1 MKKYGGV
8 FMKTLSTQRIA
19 AQLEKNYFP
28 LISLE
33 SIKAENDKLKAE
45 EIENI
50 RLTRA
55 LAALATCIK
64 TNCDPETAVQ
74 AITDGYHDNGI
85 DSIYIDKDE
94 NVIYLIQ
101 SKWIKDG
108 KSSISLGDTLKFI
121 SGIENLINLT
131 LDGANDK
138 IQAKGEEIA
147 LALSDVEYRME
158 AVVIMTTSNGLSKEC
173 IQEFEKLKNTINEG
187 GIEIFSY
194 SNILLKDIYQY
205 LTTRVSNKDIN
216 IDNVP
221 LLEWGIMEYN
231 THPQGYYGVMSAD
244 VIAGWWEKY
253 GLQLLNKN
261 IRNFKG
267 DTEVN
272 KGMVSVLTK
281 TPDLFVFYNNGI
293 KLIAKKVNKQL
304 ANSSNRKI
312 GNFTLEAVSIVNG
325 AQTYGSIGTACNEN
339 RDVAS
344 KANVF
349 VEIISLEGL
358 EDGIDQKITK
368 LSNTQN
374 RIENKDFVA
383 MDPLQE
389 KIRKELMI
397 DSIEYIYKA
406 GAEKPAFEKNCT
418 LDDVTIA
425 VGCYLDDVGIAA
437 NMKKAFGS
445 TFDAIDKSPYINIFN
460 NNLTNFLIWNCVII
474 YRKVDSVLCKFQE
487 RGQNN
492 RLIAV
497 HGNRFIL
504 HSIFK
509 IYKYHNNLRENYI
522 NEESIDLEQM
532 EQYIYQL
539 INQISIIK
547 DELFPDSYA
556 ANLFKN
562 AKRCRNIEE
571 KINYDLI
578 ISE

>member
-1 MKKYGGV
+1 MKA
-8 FMKTLSTQRIA
+8 LSVQRIA
-19 AQLEKNYFP
+19 TQLEKTYFP
-28 LISLE
+28 LISLD
-33 SIKAENDKLKAE
+33 SIKAENDKLKEE

-50 RLTRA
+50 RLTRS

-64 TNCDPETAVQ
+64 ANCAPETAVQ
-74 AITDGYHDNGI
+74 AITDGYHDDGI

-94 NVIYLIQ
+94 NVIYIIQ
-101 SKWIKDG
+101 SKWINDG

-121 SGIENLINLT
+121 RGIKNLITLT
-131 LDGANDK
+131 LDDANDK

-147 LALSDVEYRME
+147 IALSDVEYRME
-158 AVVIMTTSNGLSKEC
+158 AVVIMTTVNGLSKEC
-173 IQEFEKLKNTINEG
+173 IQELENVKNTINDG

-194 SNILLKDIYQY
+194 TNILLKDIYQY
-205 LTTRVSNKDIN
+205 LTTCVSNKDIN

-231 THPQGYYGVMSAD
+231 AHPQGYYGILSAD

-272 KGMVSVLTK
+272 KGMVNVLTK
-281 TPDLFVFYNNGI
+281 TPELFVFYNNGI

-304 ANSSNRKI
+304 VNSSNRKI
-312 GNFTLEAVSIVNG
+312 GNFTLESVSIVNG
-325 AQTYGSIGTACNEN
+325 AQTYGSIGTACSEN
-339 RDVAS
+339 REIAS

-358 EDGIDQKITK
+358 EEGIDQRITK

-389 KIRKELMI
+389 KIRRELLL
-397 DSIEYIYKA
+397 DSIEYIYKT
-406 GAEKPAFEKNCT
+406 GAEKPVFEKNCT

-445 TFDAIDKSPYINIFN
+445 TFDAIDKSPYIDIFN
-460 NNLTNFLIWNCVII
+460 SNLTNFLIWNCVLI
-474 YRKVDSVLCKFQE
+474 YRKFDSVLCKFQE
-487 RGQNN
+487 KGRDN

-504 HSIFK
+504 HSIFR
-509 IYKYHNNLRENYI
+509 IYKNHNNFSDKYI
-522 NEESIDLEQM
+522 NEEDIDLKQM
-532 EQYIYQL
+532 EHYICQL

-547 DELFPDSYA
+547 EELFPDSYA

-562 AKRCRNIEE
+562 AKRCRDIEE
-571 KINYDLI
+571 KIDYDSFI
-578 ISE
+578 